1 MDLTDLNTLA
11 NLARIIGTIA
21 VITGIIFG
29 LIQIRYYQQ
38 QRRTVAAVQLVNSFQ
53 NPDFT
58 RALRKIWLLP
68 DDTSISEIREL
79 GDDWE
84 DAAFQIGM
92 TLETL
97 GVLVY
102 RRIVPLQILDE
113 LMGDAILIL
122 WAKLRPWVEHL
133 RTEQDRDS
141 AYEWFQWLADR
152 LAEKDRRT
160 GAGAYKIYRNWRS

>member
-11 NLARIIGTIA
+11 NLAKIIGTIA

-29 LIQIRYYQQ
+29 LIQIRHYQQ

-58 RALRKIWLLP
+58 KALRKIWSLP
-68 DDTSISEIREL
+68 DDTPIAEIRGL
-79 GDDWE
+79 GDDRE

-113 LMGDAILIL
+113 VMGDAILIL
-122 WAKLRPWVEHL
+122 WTRLRPWVEHL

-160 GAGAYKIYRNWRS
+160 EAGAYKIHRNWRC